1 MSEFTEILQ
10 KYWGYPAFRPLQ
22 EDIIRSVADGHD
34 TLGLLP
40 TGGGKSVIFQVFALS
55 RPGLCIVV
63 TPLIALMKDQV
74 ENLKRR
80 GIKAQAIYSG
90 MTRGELKVAYD
101 NITWGDYKFLYL
113 SPERL
118 MTERFKERL
127 DKLNVNLIAVD
138 EAHCISQWG
147 YDFRPS
153 YLKVAQLRELLPDV
167 PVLALTATATP
178 QVVDDIQEKLQFKS
192 KNVLRKSFKRDNLTY
207 KVRFEEDKT
216 GFLVRS
222 LKNSKGSGIIYT
234 RSRKKTREI
243 AEMMQKAGVSATY
256 YHAGLSSESRNLRQE
271 GWIKGKFRIMVATN
285 AFGMGIDKPDV
296 RFVVHADVP
305 DSIEAY
311 FQEAGRAGRD
321 GKKSVA
327 LLLFNNSD
335 KVKLKKGLADKF
347 PQPDVIKRIYEALG
361 NYLQIAVGFGKSL
374 SYEFDLV
381 DFAKKFQFSFI
392 HTLSALKILE
402 QDGYLQLT
410 DEVNRQSMVYF
421 RVNRDDL
428 YKFQVANA
436 PFDAFIKLLLRSYTG
451 MFTEYRPIN
460 EDILAKR
467 AGVKIELI
475 YKYLNTLDTY
485 KIIHYIPK
493 TDTPFIVYLC
503 ERMQAS
509 RLTISKDNY
518 GVRKKNYEKQVEAII
533 HYASS
538 NNQCRSTLLLKYFGE
553 KNSTRCGN
561 CDVCQGLNDMGVS
574 NTEFQRISNDI
585 RMHLS
590 RKPLLQHELFFN
602 LKGNEDHNHI
612 VLRWLLDNQTI
623 VKRIDEKLEW
633 VETGVAC
640 TDDSD

>member
-1 MSEFTEILQ
+1 LSEFTEILQ
-10 KYWGYPAFRPLQ
+10 KYWGYSSFRPLQ
-22 EDIIRSVADGHD
+22 EDIICSVADGND

-90 MTRGELKVAYD
+90 MTREEIKVAYD

-118 MTERFKERL
+118 MTERFRERL
-127 DKLNVNLIAVD
+127 DKVNINLIAVD

-167 PVLALTATATP
+167 PVLALTATATLK
-178 QVVDDIQEKLQFKS
+178 VVDDIQEKLIFKK

-207 KVRFEEDKT
+207 KVRIEEDKT
-216 GFLVRS
+216 GFLIRS

-243 AEMMQKAGVSATY
+243 AEMMQKAGVSATH
-256 YHAGLSSESRNLRQE
+256 YHAGLSAESRNLRQE
-271 GWIKGKFRIMVATN
+271 SWIKGKHKIMVATN

-296 RFVVHADVP
+296 RYVVHADVP

-321 GKKSVA
+321 GKKAVT
-327 LLLFNNSD
+327 LLLYNNSD

-347 PQPDVIKRIYEALG
+347 PPPDLIKRIYEALG
-361 NYLQIAVGFGKSL
+361 NYLQIAIGFGKGL
-374 SYEFDLV
+374 NYEFDLV
-381 DFAKKFQFSFI
+381 DFSKKFRFSFI

-410 DEVNRQSMVYF
+410 DEVNRQSMVHF

-428 YKFQVANA
+428 YKFQVANSQ
-436 PFDAFIKLLLRSYTG
+436 FDAFIKLLLRSYTG

-460 EDILAKR
+460 EELLAKR
-467 AGVKIELI
+467 AGTNVEVI
-475 YKYLNTLDTY
+475 YKYLNTLDAH
-485 KIIHYIPK
+485 KIVHYVPK
-493 TDTPFIVYLC
+493 TDTPYIVFLC
-503 ERMQAS
+503 ERVQVS
-509 RLTISKDNY
+509 RLKISKENY
-518 GVRKKNYEKQVEAII
+518 SERKVNYEKQVEAII

-538 NNQCRSTLLLKYFGE
+538 NNQCRSSLLLKYFGE
-553 KNSTRCGN
+553 KNYTRCGD
-561 CDVCQGLNDMGVS
+561 CDVCLGLNSMGVS
-574 NTEFQRISNDI
+574 NTEFKRITDDI
-585 RMHLS
+585 RLHLA
-590 RKPLLQHELFFN
+590 RKPIMQHELFFE
-602 LKGNEDHNHI
+602 LKGDENHNHI
-612 VLRWLLDNQTI
+612 VLRWLLDNGSI

-633 VETGVAC
+633 AEAYN
-640 TDDSD
+640 